1 MRTPTDRLWP
11 RLRVYAAISAVLWAA
26 LVAAAFWYLRH
37 AQPAAAR
44 ALPLTHADSVGL
56 PLLAFALLLAGAL
69 VAANV
74 VAAAVLLWRRR
85 RQRRSASRPAV

>member
-1 MRTPTDRLWP
+1 MHPSTDRLWP
-11 RLRVYAAISAVLWAA
+11 RLRVYAGTSAVLWAA

-56 PLLAFALLLAGAL
+56 PLVAFALLLAGVL

-74 VAAAVLLWRRR
+74 VAATVLLWRRR
-85 RQRRSASRPAV
+85 RQCQSESRPAV